1 MQDRILQGSIKAIR
15 IPEVVTFLNYIKKTG
30 VLTVEGDGRTRKVYF
45 HNGEMAFASS
55 SDPGESLGS
64 FLVRRGKITQE
75 QNLESVSQIA
85 PGRRQ
90 GRILVAMGLL
100 TPSELWENVQSQVLE
115 IIYALFPLKSGFFQ
129 FEEMDESYEEKITLS
144 HSATNIILEGVRRMD
159 EWPRIKQMIPD
170 DQAIPMLE
178 PPETRDTE
186 VELSEE
192 ERKVLELVDGTRSV
206 AEIIRRWP
214 LEEFEA
220 RRSLVTLIMARYVF
234 IPQTTASLQRQI
246 EEDAVAIA
254 GHVES
259 FNEIASVV
267 VSYLGKRLSA
277 GNLRALIRH
286 VSESVNVPELAGAE
300 FDGQGHLDPRRLLSN
315 VAEYPA
321 ERRKTAV
328 AGALSALLS
337 GLLVASDQYLNLNEK
352 KAILRMAERMAAS
365 QRA

>member
-1 MQDRILQGSIKAIR
+1 MQDRILQGSLKAIR
-15 IPEVVTFLNYIKKTG
+15 IPEVLTFLNYIKKTG
-30 VLTVEGDGRTRKVYF
+30 ILTVEGDGRTRKVYF

-55 SDPGESLGS
+55 SDPRESLGS
-64 FLVRRGKITQE
+64 FLVQRGKITQE

-129 FEEMDESYEEKITLS
+129 FEEMDESGEEKITLS

-170 DQAIPMLE
+170 DQAVPRLE
-178 PPETRDTE
+178 PPESRDRV
-186 VELSEE
+186 VEFNEE
-192 ERKVLELVDGTRSV
+192 ERKVLELVDGERTV

-220 RRSLVTLIMARYVF
+220 RRSLVTLIIARYVF
-234 IPQTTASLQRQI
+234 IPQTTASLQRKK
-246 EEDAVAIA
+246 EEDSVAIA

-259 FNEIASVV
+259 FNDIASVV
-267 VSYLGKRLSA
+267 VSYLGKRLSPS
-277 GNLRALIRH
+277 NMKDLIRGGH
-286 VSESVNVPELAGAE
+286 RG
-300 FDGQGHLDPRRLLSN
+300 GQGPRAGGRGI
-315 VAEYPA
+315 
-321 ERRKTAV
+321 RR
-328 AGALSALLS
+328 AGPP
-337 GLLVASDQYLNLNEK
+337 GPE
-352 KAILRMAERMAAS
+352 AAPF
-365 QRA
+365 